1 MHSNYLE
8 TTTCWHAPLP
18 LRMWNRFGRVVTL
31 EVCAGVAPTLI
42 VTTVPCPHINQV
54 LSLPIG
60 PSIHVGRAKTS
71 LNGISPN
78 RGMAFLTHHGNA
90 PRGGCLYSYLPILRI
105 LTTCIR
111 CELCSQR
118 YPNLLPVAGG
128 GGATL
133 TLWLLYRKCFLLC
146 HQNPIPRAFGVLVSV
161 GQLGGYL
168 LRLVTFLQQ
177 LPLCQL
183 LSTVAIFSYRG

>member
-71 LNGISPN
+71 LSGISPN
-78 RGMAFLTHHGNA
+78 RGMALLTHHGNA
-90 PRGGCLYSYLPILRI
+90 PCGGRLYAYVVYITYPNLRRT
-105 LTTCIR
+105 L
-111 CELCSQR
+111 CELDSQR

-128 GGATL
+128 GGAAL
-133 TLWLLYRKCFLLC
+133 TLWTTVRYNF
-146 HQNPIPRAFGVLVSV
+146 ATVL
-161 GQLGGYL
+161 
-168 LRLVTFLQQ
+168 
-177 LPLCQL
+177 PE
-183 LSTVAIFSYRG
+183 SYS

>member
-42 VTTVPCPHINQV
+42 VATVPCPRINQV

-71 LNGISPN
+71 LSGISPN
-78 RGMAFLTHHGNA
+78 RGMALLTHHGNA
-90 PRGGCLYSYLPILRI
+90 PSGGCLHSYFSYTKYATLPYIYVSCVASTT
-105 LTTCIR
+105 LTSFQWQ
-111 CELCSQR
+111 E
-118 YPNLLPVAGG
+118 
-128 GGATL
+128 GGAQPSL
-133 TLWLLYRKCFLLC
+133 YELLYRILF
-146 HQNPIPRAFGVLVSV
+146 PTVL
-161 GQLGGYL
+161 
-168 LRLVTFLQQ
+168 
-177 LPLCQL
+177 PE
-183 LSTVAIFSYRG
+183 SYS